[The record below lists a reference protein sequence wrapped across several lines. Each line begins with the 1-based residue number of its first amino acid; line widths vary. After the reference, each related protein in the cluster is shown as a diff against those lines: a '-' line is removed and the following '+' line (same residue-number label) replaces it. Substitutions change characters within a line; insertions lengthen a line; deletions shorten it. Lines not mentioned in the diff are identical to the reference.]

1 MNHLEIKKQIL
12 EKIKQ
17 NDNIIIVRHIR
28 PDGDCMGSSIGL
40 REILRAS
47 FPNKKIYSVGKTRA
61 EYLDFIGAEDEIIDK
76 QLYKESLVI
85 AVDTAT
91 SDRIDDDYFKD
102 AKEFIKID
110 HHLAV
115 EDYAEINYVRE
126 DFPAASCIVVD
137 FYDTFRDELVMP
149 KNAAIALYVGLTTDT
164 GRFRYRGVGSR
175 VFELAAIL
183 MEHDLDI
190 ETIYAKLYLKD
201 AGSLKLQGLI
211 YKNFKT
217 TENGV
222 VYMHITQRMMKKY
235 NLSYDSAAA
244 LINSLDSIKGNLIWI
259 FFIDQKDKTIRV
271 RIRSR
276 FVPVVSVGRAY
287 RGGGHPNACG
297 ATVHNKK
304 ELKELVKMADN
315 LLKEYKEN
323 NEGWL

>member
-1 MNHLEIKKQIL
+1 
-12 EKIKQ
+12 
-17 NDNIIIVRHIR
+17 
-28 PDGDCMGSSIGL
+28 
-40 REILRAS
+40 
-47 FPNKKIYSVGKTRA
+47 
-61 EYLDFIGAEDEIIDK
+61 
-76 QLYKESLVI
+76 
-85 AVDTAT
+85 
-91 SDRIDDDYFKD
+91 
-102 AKEFIKID
+102 
-110 HHLAV
+110 
-115 EDYAEINYVRE
+115 
-126 DFPAASCIVVD
+126 
-137 FYDTFRDELVMP
+137 MP

-222 VYMHITQRMMKKY
+222 VYMHITQKMMKKY

-259 FFIDQKDKTIRV
+259 LFIDQKDKTIRV

-304 ELKELVKMADN
+304 ELKELVKMADS